1 MTRRTLLAT
10 ALAAN
15 NPKRPFAFSAKGY
28 PNWPIAKAFEFSAQ
42 LGYTGIEL
50 LAPIKFDPAEIR
62 ALAKKHRLP
71 VVAIM
76 EDLRLT
82 GDPAQHLARLE
93 TTLKL
98 AAKIGHPVV
107 ETVVG
112 GLPPEWEKLK
122 PQFAERLAPWAR
134 LAEKYKVPVAI
145 KAHIGSALHLPED
158 AALLCRQ
165 IASPYLKI
173 NYDYSHFQLQ
183 KLDLETTLRAALPH
197 IAMIHIKD
205 STGAPP
211 THRFLLPGE
220 GTIDY
225 TAYAALLNRLNY
237 RGPIVVEV
245 SAHVL
250 AKPNYDPESAAR
262 QVAATVLPKF
272 K

>member
-1 MTRRTLLAT
+1 MTRRTLLA
-10 ALAAN
+10 ALAAS
-15 NPKRPFAFSAKGY
+15 NPARPFAFSAKGY
-28 PNWPIAKAFEFSAQ
+28 PNWPLERAFAFSAQ

-82 GDPAQHLARLE
+82 GDAAQHLARLE

-134 LAEKYKVPVAI
+134 LAEKYKVPIAI

-165 IASPYLKI
+165 LASPYLKI

-211 THRFLLPGE
+211 AHRFLLPGE
-220 GTIDY
+220 GSIDY

-250 AKPNYDPESAAR
+250 AKPNYDPEAAAR

>member
-1 MTRRTLLAT
+1 
-10 ALAAN
+10 
-15 NPKRPFAFSAKGY
+15 
-28 PNWPIAKAFEFSAQ
+28 
-42 LGYTGIEL
+42 
-50 LAPIKFDPAEIR
+50 
-62 ALAKKHRLP
+62 
-71 VVAIM
+71 M
-76 EDLRLT
+76 EDLKLT
-82 GDPAQHLARLE
+82 GDEAGYLHQLE
-93 TTLKL
+93 SSLKL
-98 AAKIGHPVV
+98 ATNIGRPLI

-112 GLPPEWEKLK
+112 GKPSDWLAIR
-122 PQFAERLAPWAR
+122 PQFLQRLRPWAA
-134 LAEKYKVPVAI
+134 LAEKYKVTVAI

>member
-1 MTRRTLLAT
+1 MTRRTLLA
-10 ALAAN
+10 ALAAAKS
-15 NPKRPFAFSAKGY
+15 PRPFAFGCKGY
-28 PNWPIAKAFEFSAQ
+28 PNWPLPQAFALSAQ
-42 LGYTGIEL
+42 LGYTGLEL
-50 LAPIKFDPAEIR
+50 LAPVKNDPAEIR
-62 ALAKKHRLP
+62 ALVKKHRLP

-82 GDPAQHLARLE
+82 GDPAPHLARLE
-93 TTLKL
+93 STLRL

-112 GLPPEWEKLK
+112 GQPPEWEKLQS
-122 PQFAERLAPWAR
+122 QFADRLAHWAR

-165 IASPYLKI
+165 IASRYLKI

-183 KLDLETTLRAALPH
+183 NLALEPTLRAALPH

-211 THRFLLPGE
+211 AHRFLLPGE
-220 GTIDY
+220 GSIDY
-225 TAYAALLNRLNY
+225 TVYAALLNQLEY

-250 AKPNYDPESAAR
+250 AKPNYNPEAAAR
-262 QVAATVLPKF
+262 QVATTVLPKF